1 MVGLDDLR
9 GLFQPM
15 ILRFYDSMKVKVHM
29 HINSSEPENFQGNS
43 HSFTARASLPISHIC
58 RK

>member
-15 ILRFYDSMKVKVHM
+15 ILSFYDSMILPLYSALVKPPPAVLHPAL
-29 HINSSEPENFQGNS
+29 EPSVQ
-43 HSFTARASLPISHIC
+43 
-58 RK
+58 